1 MLATWMV
8 IHVQKINREQLL
20 TLIKLKKELIK
31 ADQFLTNVT
40 LILKAVIT

>member
-1 MLATWMV
+1 MV